1 MGLIPF
7 KKEFPSLHQLRI
19 LSANYVKAV
28 IITVLVLKCKTTV
41 QLADSIVTNDTKVKE
56 IQ

>member
-7 KKEFPSLHQLRI
+7 KKEFPSLHQFRI

-41 QLADSIVTNDTKVKE
+41 ELADSIVTNDTKVKE